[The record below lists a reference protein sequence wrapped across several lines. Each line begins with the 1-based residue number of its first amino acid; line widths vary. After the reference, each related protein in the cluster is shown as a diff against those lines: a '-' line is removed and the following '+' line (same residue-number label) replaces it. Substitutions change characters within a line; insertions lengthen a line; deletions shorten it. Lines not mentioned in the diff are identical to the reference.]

1 MHPSS
6 NALKLITV
14 FIMLFACHVL
24 YGMGSGNEQS
34 VTHEDL
40 YQGSLRALV
49 KRGTN
54 HTVALAAYKDYYPY
68 GQLMP
73 GRNYQTTDYRYGYQ
87 GQYAETDPETGFAHF
102 EAREF
107 DSRLG
112 RYMVPDP
119 AGQYWSPYMGMGNN
133 PVSGVDPDGQYDTK
147 FGAWLNKFLFGG
159 NKLVYTESR
168 KEWGVEYNPDNGTG
182 EFEVAIRYS
191 GQGGTPWYSIY
202 NWPALGSSAQTMDAL
217 YDGNY
222 LEASVQFA
230 NCATEV
236 FTFGIGSSINLG
248 TKVTVGAAKTGT
260 TVLGHYPEYVK
271 LAESIG
277 ARRFQIPTSVWNKMS
292 AAEQW
297 TANTKFL
304 DRMILRGDKI
314 RLATPLNQV
323 KPGSFFQKELNYLFD
338 KGYKVSSDGLWLTK

>member
-1 MHPSS
+1 
-6 NALKLITV
+6 
-14 FIMLFACHVL
+14 MLFACHVL

-87 GQYAETDPETGFAHF
+87 GQYAETEPETGFAHF

-112 RYMVPDP
+112 RWMVPDP
-119 AGQYWSPYMGMGNN
+119 ARQNWSPYLGMGNN

-191 GQGGTPWYSIY
+191 GPKLYLSGNARVDWGLQGGFKF
-202 NWPALGSSAQTMDAL
+202 NALGAAVSLFASYETKPLGEQNFEWTPGAVNKNERFIYDSYDIIKNYYDYYNTDFTKTELDVGIAALSANNTYGVGTRDKL
-217 YDGNY
+217 
-222 LEASVQFA
+222 LSVGPLKSTTISFPIYGKKQIEYGGLGQK
-230 NCATEV
+230 NIGCTRRSW
-236 FTFGIGSSINLG
+236 GIGFR
-248 TKVTVGAAKTGT
+248 AAA
-260 TVLGHYPEYVK
+260 L
-271 LAESIG
+271 IG
-277 ARRFQIPTSVWNKMS
+277 IQGNFEV
-292 AAEQW
+292 
-297 TANTKFL
+297 
-304 DRMILRGDKI
+304 
-314 RLATPLNQV
+314 
-323 KPGSFFQKELNYLFD
+323 
-338 KGYKVSSDGLWLTK
+338 GYKFSH